1 MRILRLIVIFLA
13 VALPAF
19 AQTATPAERELARS
33 ILKQLV
39 EINTTDSVGN
49 VSTAARAMQKR
60 FLDAG
65 FPAADL
71 QVIGPDARKLNLLVR
86 YRGTSGASPVLLLCH
101 LDVVEAVRSDW
112 HTDPFVFT
120 EKDGYWY
127 GRGTLDMK
135 GNDAIAVTDL
145 IRLYRAGYKPTRDI
159 YLALTAD
166 EEGGKF
172 NGVNWLLKNRPEL
185 QHAAFVIN
193 PDAGGITLENGKA
206 TAIQVEAT
214 EKIYS
219 DFELTTVN
227 RGGHSSLPRPDNAI
241 YELTAALD
249 KLAHYQ
255 FPFELNNVTRQS
267 FAAYARTAEPEV
279 ASDILAILAPTPA
292 PAAIERLDKNP
303 DYNSNLHTT
312 CVATRLSAGH
322 ANNALPQRAQAIVN
336 CRILPGHAPEE
347 VRRQLLALFNNPG
360 LAIRYISDSGE
371 GFDVAPDRKS
381 IAPPPPIPEVF
392 DPLTAIAGNIW
403 PGAPVVPVME
413 NGASDSIY
421 AAMYGIPSYGFSA
434 IAITAEDERAHGQD
448 ERMPIDSYWKGLD
461 FYYDFLKAI
470 GTPKK

>member
-1 MRILRLIVIFLA
+1 
-13 VALPAF
+13 
-19 AQTATPAERELARS
+19 
-33 ILKQLV
+33 
-39 EINTTDSVGN
+39 
-49 VSTAARAMQKR
+49 
-60 FLDAG
+60 
-65 FPAADL
+65 
-71 QVIGPDARKLNLLVR
+71 
-86 YRGTSGASPVLLLCH
+86 
-101 LDVVEAVRSDW
+101 VVEALRSDW

-135 GNDAIAVTDL
+135 GNDAIAVADL
-145 IRLYRAGYKPTRDI
+145 IRLYKSGYKPTRDI

-172 NGVNWLLKNRPEL
+172 NGASWLLKNRPEL
-185 QHAAFVIN
+185 QKAAFVLN
-193 PDAGGITLENGKA
+193 PDAGGISLENGKA

-214 EKIYS
+214 EKIYA
-219 DFELTTVN
+219 DFELTAAN

-255 FPFELNNVTRQS
+255 FPFELNNVTRAS
-267 FAAYARTAEPEV
+267 FAAYAKTATPEV
-279 ASDILAILAPTPA
+279 ARDILAILTPTPDL
-292 PAAIERLDKNP
+292 AAIERLSKNP

-322 ANNALPQRAQAIVN
+322 ANNALPQRAQANVN
-336 CRILPGHAPEE
+336 CRILPGHTPEE
-347 VRRQLLALFNNPG
+347 VRQQLLALFNDTG
-360 LAIRYISDSGE
+360 LRIRYISDAGE
-371 GFDVAPDRKS
+371 GFVVAPDRKS

-392 DPLTAIAGNIW
+392 DPLTAIATKIW

-421 AAMYGIPSYGFSA
+421 AAEYGVPSYGFSA
-434 IAITAEDERAHGQD
+434 IATTAEDERAHGQD